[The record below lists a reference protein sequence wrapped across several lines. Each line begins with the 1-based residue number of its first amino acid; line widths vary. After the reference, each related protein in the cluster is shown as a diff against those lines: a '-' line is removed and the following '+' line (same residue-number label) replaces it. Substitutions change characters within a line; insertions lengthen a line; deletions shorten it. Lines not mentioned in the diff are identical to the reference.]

1 MNIQKVFDR
10 FCKNLQNRTGIMT
23 EDNIRYYWFAAMLKE
38 DDELNNYTLEH
49 PYKELDLKTQDI
61 LQNEELDLLYE
72 NKTNKEFFCFEMKFH
87 RNNTDKSFAKTAA
100 AGSIFNDLQRLQQ
113 ITNKNA
119 HRYFLYVTDPVMD
132 DYLLPSKRKIKNDKY
147 DQLLADFYT
156 PDKPK
161 ERDLYYTDTEPT
173 TFIDRA
179 NKSLNTNATTGSA
192 NTLPLK
198 LNLKLRLIHHNE
210 KNTKI
215 DSDSFKDKECHV
227 RLYEVINEEL

>member
-1 MNIQKVFDR
+1 MNIQDVFNQ
-10 FCKNLQNRTGIMT
+10 FCADLKNRRGIMT
-23 EDNIRYYWFAAMLKE
+23 EDNIRYYWFAAMLKQ
-38 DDELNNYTLEH
+38 DGDLNHYTLEY
-49 PYKELDLKTQDI
+49 PYLKLTPGI
-61 LQNEELDLLYE
+61 LQNEELDLLY
-72 NKTNKEFFCFEMKFH
+72 NNNSTDYFCFEMKFH

-192 NTLPLK
+192 NTLPLT
-198 LNLKLRLIHHNE
+198 LNLKLRLLHHNE

-227 RLYEVINEEL
+227 RLYEVL